1 MIVEKGR
8 PPFES
13 GASLA
18 ACNAPRPLCG
28 AGIGSPGG
36 ATTDSRQLLGAAPAG
51 TKGATT
57 AGGGCRG
64 EWVLQREPSKGP
76 AANGLRRELADG
88 AGGHWIPA
96 RSRESS
102 APMTL
107 FEGCTEVVCD
117 AVGAGF
123 GAAGLSA
130 SSVCA
135 AGEMGVGGGML
146 STTSLGWSGTTSF
159 SRATSTFGSGN
170 VGFGVARL
178 STSSSSDMSIG
189 PSDTPCRNLAAT
201 WAPGVFG
208 RFMPLNALEKDL
220 RALVVG
226 SMTLGEPTETTLGRR
241 RSGELASLM
250 RHGVFCAL
258 GSSNFTS
265 TLLNRAFNNSKGRSF
280 GSSPNGCS
288 ISTAM

>member
-36 ATTDSRQLLGAAPAG
+36 ATTDSRPLPPAG
-51 TKGATT
+51 AKGATT

-64 EWVLQREPSKGP
+64 EWVLRRELSKGE

-201 WAPGVFG
+201 WAPGVFDRG
-208 RFMPLNALEKDL
+208 MPPNALEKAN
-220 RALVVG
+220 RAQLCVG
-226 SMTLGEPTETTLGRR
+226 SMALGEPTAMTLGRR
-241 RSGELASLM
+241 RSGELSSLI